1 MIKDHYATTID
12 VLAKYGSK
20 EGPQGFEFY
29 KQLLI
34 LILIINF
41 NYYKLL
47 QKQLQNKFSS
57 KGNYYYSARIKYS
70 VGIKLNN

>member
-12 VLAKYGSK
+12 VPAKYGSK

-29 KQLLI
+29 KQLFILKLI
-34 LILIINF
+34 MNF

-57 KGNYYYSARIKYS
+57 EGNFYSGAY
-70 VGIKLNN
+70 V